1 MAIEYVNNGS
11 FQGDTAA
18 EPLFSAF
25 GKVNASFRYL
35 DTRIGQIAELDFSQI
50 TEALS
55 SKLDRS
61 ELTPQVV
68 QSLLEQAG
76 DIDAQTLGGM
86 IPDYYRAWGNLT
98 GVPSTF
104 PPSQHG
110 HALTDISGLGSLAAK
125 SAVNNDDWS
134 GNDLSIAN
142 GGTGASS
149 AATARSALG
158 ALAKG
163 GDTLTGALA
172 TTPVTLGTLTAAKT
186 VDFLLGNI
194 QTATIN
200 GTVPFTISNLP
211 NDGGDLELHLTYTSG
226 AISFTQTI
234 NWLIGGGVKSTTLG
248 DTGVTLTAGLR
259 YDVVIWSMGGT
270 LYGVIG

>member
-18 EPLFSAF
+18 EPLFTAF
-25 GKVNASFRYL
+25 GKVNESFRYL
-35 DTRIGQIAELDFSQI
+35 DVRIGQIAQLDLSQI
-50 TEALS
+50 LDALS
-55 SKLDRS
+55 LKLDRS
-61 ELTPQVV
+61 EFTPSNVKNM
-68 QSLLEQAG
+68 LAQAG

-86 IPDYYRAWGNLT
+86 IPSYYLAWGNLT
-98 GVPSTF
+98 GVPATF
-104 PPSQHG
+104 PPAAHG
-110 HALTDISGLGSLAAK
+110 HPSTQITGLGSLATK
-125 SAVNNDDWS
+125 STVSNADWS
-134 GNDLSIAN
+134 GDDLSIAN
-142 GGTGASS
+142 GGTGAS
-149 AATARSALG
+149 TAPLARTALG
-158 ALAKG
+158 ALAKT

-172 TTPVTLGTLTAAKT
+172 TTPVALGTLTSAKT

-234 NWLIGGGVKSTTLG
+234 NWLIGGGAKSTTLG
-248 DTGVTLTAGLR
+248 DTGVTLTAGVR
-259 YDVVIWSMGGT
+259 YDVVLWNMAGT
-270 LYGVIG
+270 IYGVIG